1 MNKNELIDA
10 IAAEAGSTKAES
22 SRILD
27 AFINQVTKAV
37 ATGDKVTLV
46 GFGTFQPTNRAAKT
60 GRNPKTGKTLEIPAS
75 VAPKF
80 SAGATFKARV
90 KAGK

>member
-10 IAAEAGSTKAES
+10 IVAETGSTKAES
-22 SRILD
+22 GRFLD
-27 AFINQVTKAV
+27 AFIKQVTNAV

-46 GFGTFQPTNRAAKT
+46 GFGTFQQTQRAAKT
-60 GRNPKTGKTLEIPAS
+60 GRNPKTGKSIEIPAS

-80 SAGATFKARV
+80 SAGATFKERV